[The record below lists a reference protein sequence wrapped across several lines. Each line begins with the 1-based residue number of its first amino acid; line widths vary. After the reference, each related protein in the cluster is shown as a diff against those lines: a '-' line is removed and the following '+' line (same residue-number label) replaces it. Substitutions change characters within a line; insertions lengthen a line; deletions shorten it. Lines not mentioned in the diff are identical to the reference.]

1 MTPSINVPKQ
11 FDSTFASSP
20 SSWTAEDSAELYGV
34 KSWGAPWFSVNGRG
48 KLCGLQ
54 LPLSIHWTDILEY
67 NAVRLFNIWDQA
79 RGEHSYRSKFRGV
92 LPMKVN
98 CLNGIT
104 PVLLAKQPRLGVEC
118 GTLAELLLA
127 VGLLKAGSEPRMLVV
142 NGFKS
147 EKFIEATLRAAQ
159 LPVFNPTILVFDRV
173 ADVVI
178 FSKVSRQTGLR
189 AHKLGLRARLAAKGA
204 GKHAS
209 STGAGSKFGMSADE
223 LIHVLDT
230 LRKAPALLESVCLLH
245 FHIGSQVSSISALEN
260 AFREGAQLYCRL
272 RELGAMG
279 LDTIDVGGGLAI
291 KYDNTDT
298 TDCSADYDW
307 ILYAKTAVRV
317 FAEVTDRNGQPHPD
331 IVTESGRALIA
342 QHAMVVFDVE
352 DTVSMQHGA
361 VPEKQRKLLS
371 REDVEVFAPEVEEL
385 GAFAFSRDSD
395 HDGTDADRETRINE
409 LHTQI
414 QHRFTSGEVSLAKR
428 GIADRLRLQAL
439 DQLRSSSSKASRLSH
454 QAIVTMSLFQSLC
467 DLWALHCI
475 FPTIPLQWM
484 DEQPDIRGILTDL
497 TCDSLGAVTKFQA
510 LGMKHRGSEPSDFLP
525 MHRLKQDPQ
534 TQKAQPYR
542 IAMCFSGAYNA
553 LLNGRHNLFGATDSA
568 GIRVVPSAGVT
579 TTTKDSSTKGSAG
592 QFVVEW
598 TRPGD
603 TVERMLQ
610 GIGSDP
616 SVLADNAQGMKGTAG
631 ADSHMAWYREMLRGS
646 TYPPSSAIGGWEPLL
661 RSDA

>member
-1 MTPSINVPKQ
+1 MTPSINAPKQ
-11 FDSTFASSP
+11 FDSTSASSP

-48 KLCGLQ
+48 KLCVEAAEPHSSAGQQLSPSTSARIEVEAVIEHLLGQGLQ

-67 NAVRLFNIWDQA
+67 NAVRLFDIWDQA
-79 RGEHSYRSKFRGV
+79 RAEHSYRSKFRGV

-98 CLNGIT
+98 CLNGVT

-127 VGLLKAGSEPRMLVV
+127 VGLLKAGSEPRMLIV

-178 FSKVSRQTGLR
+178 FSKVSQQTGLR

-230 LRKAPALLESVCLLH
+230 LRQEPALLESVCLLH

-272 RELGAMG
+272 RELGATG

-307 ILYAKTAVRV
+307 LLYARTAVRV

-361 VPEKQRKLLS
+361 VPEKQRELLS

-385 GAFAFSRDSD
+385 GAFAFSRDPD

-414 QHRFTSGEVSLAKR
+414 QHRFTSGDVSLAQR

-439 DQLRSSSSKASRLSH
+439 DQLRSSSSKASRPSH
-454 QAIVTMSLFQSLC
+454 QAMINMSLFQSLNHV
-467 DLWALHCI
+467 WTLHSI
-475 FPTIPLQWM
+475 FPTIPLQRL

-510 LGMKHRGSEPSDFLP
+510 LGTKHRGSEPSDFLP

-534 TQKAQPYR
+534 TKKAQPYR

-553 LLNGRHNLFGATDSA
+553 L
-568 GIRVVPSAGVT
+568 
-579 TTTKDSSTKGSAG
+579 
-592 QFVVEW
+592 
-598 TRPGD
+598 
-603 TVERMLQ
+603 
-610 GIGSDP
+610 
-616 SVLADNAQGMKGTAG
+616 
-631 ADSHMAWYREMLRGS
+631 
-646 TYPPSSAIGGWEPLL
+646 
-661 RSDA
+661 